1 VVSQPDQCL
10 TLIGRET
17 TVVDEV
23 RAVLFGLEGFEI
35 LDAVETSGGEL
46 VVRVET
52 IDPVLGCP
60 ACGTRAGRSR
70 GRPWVRLRDVSSAGR
85 RVQVWWRK
93 RRHECPD
100 SDCDRRSFTEQHPAV
115 GARRRSTL
123 RCRVWIAGQV
133 GPQGRAVTA
142 VTGEVGVSWP
152 TGMRAVHEAADLLMI
167 TTRSRPTRHL
177 GVDETAF
184 RRRHRWVTNIA
195 DLESAAEL
203 DVFEGRSAASL
214 GAWLSDQPAWW
225 RDAVEVVAMDAC
237 APFRA
242 AVRDWLPNA
251 TIVLDKFHALRLF
264 HQTVDEIRRRTA
276 WRIHQRRGRKIDH
289 VWRARHL
296 LLKAHERLTPSQQER
311 LFSALGGPEDPD
323 GEIGYAYLAKE
334 EARACW
340 AAPSIGRWGN
350 LLALLADSGIAELVR
365 LGHTLDRWHDPIIA
379 SFKLGI
385 TNACTEG
392 LNRKVKHVKRI
403 SVNRPLRIVAV
414 GFR

>member
-115 GARRRSTL
+115 GARRRSSL

-195 DLESAAEL
+195 DLECE
-203 DVFEGRSAASL
+203 RSSNPTARVRRKRQRV
-214 GAWLSDQPAWW
+214 GWLSVCRGGLGCRHPRSDVSL
-225 RDAVEVVAMDAC
+225 VE
-237 APFRA
+237 P
-242 AVRDWLPNA
+242 
-251 TIVLDKFHALRLF
+251 VL
-264 HQTVDEIRRRTA
+264 
-276 WRIHQRRGRKIDH
+276 WRRG
-289 VWRARHL
+289 AGSSHL
-296 LLKAHERLTPSQQER
+296 
-311 LFSALGGPEDPD
+311 
-323 GEIGYAYLAKE
+323 
-334 EARACW
+334 W
-340 AAPSIGRWGN
+340 
-350 LLALLADSGIAELVR
+350 
-365 LGHTLDRWHDPIIA
+365 
-379 SFKLGI
+379 
-385 TNACTEG
+385 
-392 LNRKVKHVKRI
+392 
-403 SVNRPLRIVAV
+403 
-414 GFR
+414 FR